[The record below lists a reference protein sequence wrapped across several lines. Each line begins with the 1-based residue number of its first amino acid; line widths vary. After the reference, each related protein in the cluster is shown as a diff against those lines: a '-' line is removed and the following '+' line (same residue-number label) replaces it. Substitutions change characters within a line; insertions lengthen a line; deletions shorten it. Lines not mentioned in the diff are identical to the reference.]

1 MFTKSSHS
9 ITMSDI
15 DFLEHSIEQGL
26 PNDFISH
33 YLKNNGGVPNK
44 TYFYVE
50 KDDGYVE
57 VSFFLPIGSIL
68 LN

>member
-15 DFLEHSIEQGL
+15 DFLEYSIEQGL

-33 YLKNNGGVPNK
+33 YLKK
-44 TYFYVE
+44 MVE
-50 KDDGYVE
+50 SLIKHISMLKRTMVM
-57 VSFFLPIGSIL
+57 LK
-68 LN
+68 

>member
-15 DFLEHSIEQGL
+15 DFLESIEQGL

-33 YLKNNGGVPNK
+33 YLKK
-44 TYFYVE
+44 MVE
-50 KDDGYVE
+50 SLIKHISMLKRTMVM
-57 VSFFLPIGSIL
+57 LK
-68 LN
+68 